1 MHYVGPSIVLTMGKM
16 LKREVFKSWNALFV
30 MLIMWTILIQALKI
44 KKWLITCYK
53 TYGII
58 DLKKRVNV
66 NHAIIAKIIEEE
78 VSNSIISLVE
88 RQLTNKRLNVLGT
101 TIYIFFV
108 VKDYFKKITY
118 NEFFFW

>member
-1 MHYVGPSIVLTMGKM
+1 
-16 LKREVFKSWNALFV
+16 
-30 MLIMWTILIQALKI
+30 
-44 KKWLITCYK
+44 
-53 TYGII
+53 
-58 DLKKRVNV
+58 VNV